1 MNDNVKPFRGS
12 LSVRGWQ
19 STRGENNKTAKLNDA
34 QVRRILE
41 SRRTSE
47 KLAEHHG
54 VSVKTINDI
63 RSGRRWRH
71 LHIEHV
77 KNREAQS

>member
-1 MNDNVKPFRGS
+1 MNDNVKSFRGS

-19 STRGENNKTAKLNDA
+19 STRGENNKTAKLTDA

-71 LHIEHV
+71 LHMEYHMSQ
-77 KNREAQS
+77 ELQL